1 MSYTA
6 CFFLSGGEG
15 GICRDSLV
23 TKKQRV
29 CPSVVSNYGKMKKR
43 IFDVLSHSMS

>member
-29 CPSVVSNYGKMKKR
+29 CPSVVSIATSIAVILFR
-43 IFDVLSHSMS
+43 L